1 MHIPGEAQPLALAEA
16 FLQKR
21 DRQGTVHR
29 GASQQ
34 GPCRQ
39 PWLSSFY
46 RVTSTLYHMCSFHKP
61 ELFLHPGSGSTFIS
75 GVQVHCVR
83 NERNHA
89 HHARHCSQLKGIPKE
104 EPINMQKVAIPGGVQ
119 ETWRCDTLGAR
130 VSGHGGDGLANELD
144 DIRGLFQPE

>member
-29 GASQQ
+29 GAGQQ

-83 NERNHA
+83 K
-89 HHARHCSQLKGIPKE
+89 CYGSGTFQ
-104 EPINMQKVAIPGGVQ
+104 
-119 ETWRCDTLGAR
+119 R
-130 VSGHGGDGLANELD
+130 VSVPEARRIFPPTSMEVRTDRHLNASRSMAQGPLLSGQPLIGDDTSSMQGG
-144 DIRGLFQPE
+144 